1 MNGRRLNVF
10 ALASIGALAALGAC
24 TQTDS
29 SADAPR
35 VTHTDTAARASGSSQ
50 TISTS
55 PERRAAA
62 NYTGLRYESLP
73 RGFALHGGSVLPAT
87 NGADYDFVHVKT
99 PRGDMIWLDSLGRA
113 TGAAG
118 ATRAKVVRAALPIP
132 PLARDERL
140 VMASCDVRGKL
151 DPRVVA
157 IVVDDANATRFTQV
171 RQAWRVDFGAHRF
184 DVLPVE
190 GIVCEDPGS

>member
-1 MNGRRLNVF
+1 MNGRRLNVS
-10 ALASIGALAALGAC
+10 ALASISAFATIAALGAC

-29 SADAPR
+29 SGDAPR
-35 VTHTDTAARASGSSQ
+35 ITHADTAARASGSAQ
-50 TISTS
+50 TITTS

-73 RGFALHGGSVLPAT
+73 RGFVLHGGSVVPT
-87 NGADYDFVHVKT
+87 TSGADYDFAHVST
-99 PRGDMIWLDSLGRA
+99 PKGDMVWLDSLARA
-113 TGAAG
+113 TDGQ
-118 ATRAKVVRAALPIP
+118 RAKIVRAALPIP

-140 VMASCDVRGKL
+140 VMASCDIHGRL
-151 DPRVVA
+151 DPRVIA
-157 IVVDDANATRFTQV
+157 IVVDEENATRFTQI

-184 DVLPVE
+184 DVLPVD